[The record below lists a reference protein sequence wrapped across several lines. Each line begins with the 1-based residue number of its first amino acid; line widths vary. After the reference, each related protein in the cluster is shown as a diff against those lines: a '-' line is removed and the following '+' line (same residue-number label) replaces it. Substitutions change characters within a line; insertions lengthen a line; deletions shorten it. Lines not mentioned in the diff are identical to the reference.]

1 VQQGYLSYWQQYWD
15 THPSVQGFPRPA
27 AYGDLKCQPALAV
40 HGDPTANPTTPP
52 WQVMPFSGAI
62 GQHGVH
68 FFLTQDSDNAFGPK
82 NVDEIDGQQW
92 RFEVPMSAPKNVLT
106 AYGLKFVQ
114 KAGKQTPEA
123 FEEEPKNTLSMTFGA
138 VPAEQAGLKPGEI
151 VTEINGISVP
161 DPKTAVALLAENT
174 AGERIRLTVIDRTNG
189 GLRRSYVFAT
199 MGANPTGDFAK
210 IMTVKA
216 RPRPVLPSTTSRHC
230 AGSAKTRDR
239 PCRADT
245 AKER

>member
-1 VQQGYLSYWQQYWD
+1 MALSNFLGNTQMVQKILIALYLMYVAQPAFAAGRGYLGVWF
-15 THPSVQGFPRPA
+15 GMIPA
-27 AYGDLKCQPALAV
+27 KDKAV
-40 HGDPTANPTTPP
+40 ST
-52 WQVMPFSGAI
+52 
-62 GQHGVH
+62 GVIV
-68 FFLTQDSDNAFGPK
+68 NKAF
-82 NVDEIDGQQW
+82 
-92 RFEVPMSAPKNVLT
+92 
-106 AYGLKFVQ
+106 
-114 KAGKQTPEA
+114 AGMA
-123 FEEEPKNTLSMTFGA
+123 
-138 VPAEQAGLKPGEI
+138 AEQAGLKPGEI